1 MPTPSP
7 IPTAKQAGKTR
18 SISELRRDQLSR
30 AAFEAVARY
39 GLRRATFEK
48 VGELAGVSKGVVLHH
63 FPEKTVLLE
72 VVFLRSN
79 SLLSEMLVELYR
91 HADNPRERLW
101 AIVVANFYPAIFNQ
115 RVCQAWVALASEI
128 PHSVQCQR
136 IQTACNAR
144 IDSNLR
150 HALKHFL
157 SPDDAAKAARQL
169 GLLIDG
175 IWVRGG
181 LQSCALSSELAID
194 EMEFA
199 ILKLLPG
206 GEQMLQKHRRARQ
219 KMETVADIALGAKAY
234 KNNVMQL

>member
-1 MPTPSP
+1 MPVPSP
-7 IPTAKQAGKTR
+7 QKLRKTS
-18 SISELRRDQLSR
+18 SIRDIRRDQLSR

-39 GLRRATFEK
+39 GLRKTTFEK

-63 FPEKTVLLE
+63 FPDKTVLLE
-72 VVFLRSN
+72 AVFLRSN
-79 SLLSEMLVELYR
+79 SLLSETLIELYR
-91 HADNPRERLW
+91 HAETPRERLW
-101 AIVVANFYPAIFNQ
+101 AVVVANFFETLFNQ
-115 RVCQAWVALASEI
+115 PVCQAWVSLASEI
-128 PHSVQCQR
+128 PHSEQCQR

-157 SPDDAAKAARQL
+157 NPEDAARAARQL

-181 LQSCALSSELAID
+181 LQSGALSSEAALD

-199 ILKLLPG
+199 ILKLLPDDA
-206 GEQMLQKHRRARQ
+206 ESASKHQRARQ
-219 KMETVADIALGAKAY
+219 KIEQVAAIALGSKAY
-234 KNNVMQL
+234 KEKVMQL